1 MHMLLAVQARQ
12 EAENLRQ
19 ECRRLEN
26 ELLTARHQQEDLQQ
40 QYDDVLDRFKQQSAA
55 MVNAFDNGVSG
66 AAGAYGLPA
75 DEGALAQLRAVA
87 EASIKDLQSK
97 VEDREAQ
104 VAALEARLQ
113 EHQAAYLAQ
122 HAADRAEI
130 ERLNSKLLESGAA
143 SIAGLKATLQRAAT
157 ALAAAGDGRE
167 EVSCG

>member
-1 MHMLLAVQARQ
+1 
-12 EAENLRQ
+12 
-19 ECRRLEN
+19 LEN
-26 ELLTARHQQEDLQQ
+26 ELMITRHQQEDLQQ

-55 MVNAFDNGVSG
+55 MVVAFENGAS
-66 AAGAYGLPA
+66 AAGAGYGLPGN
-75 DEGALAQLRAVA
+75 EGALAQLQAVA

-97 VEDREAQ
+97 VKDREAQ

-130 ERLNSKLLESGAA
+130 ERLNSKLLDTGAA

-167 EVSCG
+167 EVSWSNNKILAIFWSV